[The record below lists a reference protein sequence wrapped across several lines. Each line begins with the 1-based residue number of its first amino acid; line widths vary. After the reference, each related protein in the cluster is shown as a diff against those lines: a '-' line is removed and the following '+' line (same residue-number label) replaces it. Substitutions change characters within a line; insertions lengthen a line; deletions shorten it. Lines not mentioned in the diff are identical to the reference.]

1 MLGQTIT
8 IYNRHGSDNPV
19 RWGRR
24 VLTGVHWK
32 SGFGVSTAATGVSG
46 GSVECLL
53 IVPMDDCY
61 RSPEAYRAAENKAE
75 FWTLQDGDAIVEGQ
89 GPDMEITGN
98 IKQSLP
104 GCKLITG
111 MVAHIYGSAM
121 DHWEVTA
128 K

>member
-1 MLGQTIT
+1 MLEQTVT
-8 IYNRHGSDNPV
+8 IYNRYGNDNPV

-32 SGFGVSTAATGVSG
+32 SGFGVSTSTTGVSG
-46 GSVECLL
+46 GTVESLL
-53 IVPMDDCY
+53 IIPLDNRYC
-61 RSPEAYRAAENKAE
+61 SPEAYHAAESKNE
-75 FWTLQDGDAIVEGQ
+75 FWTLQDGDAIVDGA

-98 IKQSLP
+98 IKKALP

-111 MVAHIYGSAM
+111 MIAHIYGSPM